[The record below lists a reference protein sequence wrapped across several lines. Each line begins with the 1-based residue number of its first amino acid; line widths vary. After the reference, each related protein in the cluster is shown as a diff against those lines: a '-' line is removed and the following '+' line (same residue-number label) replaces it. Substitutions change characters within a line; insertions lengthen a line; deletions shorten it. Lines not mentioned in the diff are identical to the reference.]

1 MNCPKCKDAMVALE
15 LNDVEIDRCFS
26 CGGVWLDEGEL
37 ELLLEGSKFG
47 DEIIYSILPFKK
59 AKEKPVK
66 CPVCRKKMTKIIAG
80 KSESVILDKC
90 EKGHGIWLDG
100 GELEKIIHMADFG
113 IDNEIYKYLREIFG
127 YKIE

>member
-1 MNCPKCKDAMVALE
+1 MVTLE
-15 LNDVEIDRCFS
+15 LNNVEIDRCFS
-26 CGGVWLDEGEL
+26 CNGVWLDEGEL
-37 ELLLEGSKFG
+37 ELLLQGSKFG
-47 DEIIYSILPFKK
+47 DEIIYSIVPYKK
-59 AKEKPVK
+59 TREKPVK

-90 EKGHGIWLDG
+90 EREHGIWFDG

-113 IDNEIYKYLREIFG
+113 IDNEIYSYLREIFG